1 MITTSFTKV
10 KIHEIIQS
18 QVPQYVDDEN
28 PLFGEFLKQ
37 YYISQEFQGG
47 VVDIADNLVE
57 YKSLDYINNEVMT
70 GFTSTTSYVNGLVD
84 TIYVDSTKGWPR
96 QWGLLK
102 INDEIITYT
111 GIGSTSFTGCV
122 RGFSGIEKNS
132 RTNAPEYLTFTATG
146 IGTHQAESRVTN
158 LSNVFLK
165 EFLKKLKVQFLP
177 GFSERPL
184 NEELNQS
191 NFIRQ
196 AKDFY
201 KSKGTEEAFK
211 ILFGA
216 LYGEPVEMIQPSKY
230 LVRPSDADYIVND
243 VLVCDIVSGDALSI
257 EGQSLI
263 QDTTPVQTSGS
274 VYSVERCLIGGK
286 TYYKVALSKGT
297 TVGKFEQAG
306 KTFLTKSTPALGTI
320 LNVDSTVG
328 FDTSGSVS
336 FEDRTFTYT
345 DKNYTQFLGVSS
357 ITSPCGIGSTV
368 TAGLFAYSYENGDLA
383 KKVNLNV
390 LGVLS
395 KFVGS
400 AINQQ
405 EESSINV
412 KSLGKKQK
420 DPRWKTFIHNTA
432 SKYGLYGIDTI
443 APGNYRFT
451 LNQPH
456 DLFAGDTIDIIDGD
470 NAVVSGTITLIISD
484 IKIEVSTVV
493 LDTTK
498 TYYFRRNVKTQLGY
512 TADVQNSYSNGDE
525 VYVCLLYTSP
535 SPRD

>member
-10 KIHEIIQS
+10 KINEVIQS
-18 QVPQYVDDEN
+18 QIPQYVGDEN
-28 PLFGEFLKQ
+28 PYFGEFLKQ

-47 VVDIADNLVE
+47 TVDIADNLVE
-57 YKSLDYINNEVMT
+57 YKQLDYLNNEVMT
-70 GFTSTTSYVNGLVD
+70 GFTSVTSYANGLD
-84 TIYVDSTKGWPR
+84 STIYVDSTKGWPR

-122 RGFSGIEKNS
+122 RGFSGIEKNNK
-132 RTNAPEYLTFTATG
+132 TNAPEYLTFTATG
-146 IGTHQAESRVTN
+146 IGTHRAESRVTN
-158 LSNVFLK
+158 LSNIFLK

-216 LYGEPVEMIQPSKY
+216 LYGEPVEMVQPSKY

-243 VLVCDIVSGDALSI
+243 ILVCDVVNGDPLSI

-263 QDTTPVQTSGS
+263 RDTTPIQTSGS
-274 VYSVERCLIGGK
+274 IYNVERCVVGDK

-297 TVGKFEQAG
+297 TLGKFEQAG
-306 KTFLTKSTPALGTI
+306 KTFLTQSTPSGGTI

-328 FDTSGSVS
+328 FGTTGTVS
-336 FEDRTFTYT
+336 FEDRVFKYT

-357 ITSPCGIGSTV
+357 ITAPCGIGSTV
-368 TAGLFAYSYENGDLA
+368 TAGLTAYSYENGDLS
-383 KKVNLNV
+383 KRVDLNV
-390 LGVLS
+390 LGVLN

-400 AINQQ
+400 ASNQQ

-420 DPRWKTFIHNTA
+420 DNRWSTFIHNTA
-432 SKYGLYGIDTI
+432 SKYSIFGITLV
-443 APGNYRFT
+443 APGNYRFE
-451 LNQPH
+451 LNQNH
-456 DLFAGDTIDIIDGD
+456 SLFVDDVIEVVDED
-470 NAVVSGTITLIISD
+470 NVVVPGTITGIVSD
-484 IKIEVSTVV
+484 KLLEVSTTT
-493 LDTTK
+493 LDLTK
-498 TYYFRRNVKTQLGY
+498 VYYFRRVIKTQLGY
-512 TADVQNSYSNGDE
+512 TADVQNS
-525 VYVCLLYTSP
+525 
-535 SPRD
+535 